1 MEARASRSCVPVL
14 AHRPLLIALPLPH
27 ERDARAYIA
36 LLDAGAWPRHNHCC
50 TLLLLCI
57 LLR

>member
-1 MEARASRSCVPVL
+1 MEVRASRSCVPVL

-50 TLLLLCI
+50 TLL
-57 LLR
+57 R